1 MERQRCGAA
10 WFPHDTLAELA
21 ARLAAAP
28 AAPGLAPLQA
38 ALPAALPAA
47 LRHHCGLAAQ
57 QSELLAQSAPAAM
70 A

>member
-21 ARLAAAP
+21 ARLVAAP

-38 ALPAALPAA
+38 ALPAAL
-47 LRHHCGLAAQ
+47 RRHCGLAAQ

>member
-38 ALPAALPAA
+38 ALPAAL
-47 LRHHCGLAAQ
+47 RRHCGLAAQ